1 MNQFDHP
8 NILKLLGV
16 CFDKE
21 PLCLIFEYM
30 DLGDL
35 NNHLR
40 KTVINS
46 SRLSSSLTS
55 KPGLKVGH
63 TC

>member
-8 NILKLLGV
+8 NILKR
-16 CFDKE
+16 FDKE

-35 NNHLR
+35 NNYLR
-40 KTVINS
+40 KTA
-46 SRLSSSLTS
+46 
-55 KPGLKVGH
+55 KVLVDRHLVLHQNQG
-63 TC
+63 

>member
-8 NILKLLGV
+8 NILKR
-16 CFDKE
+16 FDKE

-35 NNHLR
+35 NNYLR
-40 KTVINS
+40 KTAISS
-46 SRLSSSLTS
+46 SRSSSSLTS
-55 KPGLKVGH
+55 KPGLKMGH